1 MGNFQW
7 SAKLKITIVEAI
19 GLLPK
24 DNNGSSDPYCLVQGK
39 DQAGT
44 IFRSTS
50 SKVGNKTQ
58 MILVGRTVKKTTT
71 KKKTLSP
78 TWNEPFDFK
87 VDSARERNIF

>member
-39 DQAGT
+39 DQADT
-44 IFRSTS
+44 IDRQPVPKSEI
-50 SKVGNKTQ
+50 K
-58 MILVGRTVKKTTT
+58 
-71 KKKTLSP
+71 
-78 TWNEPFDFK
+78 FK
-87 VDSARERNIF
+87 

>member
-39 DQAGT
+39 DRAWV
-44 IFRSTS
+44 IFESSTS
-50 SKVGNKTQ
+50 KSEIK
-58 MILVGRTVKKTTT
+58 
-71 KKKTLSP
+71 S
-78 TWNEPFDFK
+78 E
-87 VDSARERNIF
+87 